1 MKGRLPGI
9 LAGLVASTLCVCAS
23 IVLSAPALAARPGGS
38 SPRAQATLDEV
49 YSNPLRGLSGITPE
63 RVDQGV
69 DYSAAGPIYALG
81 TGVVE
86 NVYSEG
92 WPNGVFI
99 AYKLTGPGPAE
110 GRVVYAAE
118 DITPSVSVGQ
128 EVNASTQIGT
138 VFQGPDGIET
148 GWANP
153 NIVLQN
159 TMAWVSN
166 QWDGADSTAF
176 GLNFSELL
184 ATLGAS
190 PGIVEGTVQGTL
202 PAEWPTWPAYS
213 VGVEGTSWAFWAEAP
228 EIPAPAVQSVPQAAR
243 SASPL
248 FVAMEANHS
257 LWVRSLSQNWTSLT
271 PTLYTYCA
279 NDPDAVLTG
288 PASSPE
294 LTVACEGGN
303 GALYA
308 ATVSVPSGGLP
319 SISAWTDFGATLD
332 ALRE

>member
-1 MKGRLPGI
+1 ML
-9 LAGLVASTLCVCAS
+9 LAGLVVSTVCVCAS
-23 IVLSAPALAARPGGS
+23 VAFAAPALAARPGAS
-38 SPRAQATLDEV
+38 ASRSQATVDER
-49 YSNPLRGLSGITPE
+49 YSNPLRSLSDLTSE

-69 DYSAAGPIYALG
+69 DYSAEGPIYALG
-81 TGVVE
+81 TGIVE

-110 GRVVYAAE
+110 GHVVYAAE

-128 EVNASTQIGT
+128 AVTATTQIGT
-138 VFQGPDGIET
+138 VFEGPDGIET

-153 NIVLQN
+153 NVLDQN
-159 TMAWVSN
+159 SMAFVSN

-184 ATLGAS
+184 ASLGAS
-190 PGIVEGTVQGTL
+190 PGIVEGTVQGTI

-213 VGVEGTSWAFWAEAP
+213 VGVDGTNWALWAQAP
-228 EIPAPAVQSVPQAAR
+228 QLPAPAVAAVPQAAR

-248 FVAMEANHS
+248 FVAIESNHS
-257 LWVRSLSQNWTSLT
+257 LWVRSLSQNWKSLT
-271 PTLYTYCA
+271 PALYTYCA
-279 NDPDAVLTG
+279 DNPAAVVTG
-288 PASSPE
+288 PARSPM

-308 ATVSVPSGGLP
+308 ATVPVPSGGLP
-319 SISAWTDFGATLD
+319 TVSTWTDFGGTLH
-332 ALRE
+332 AVR